1 MADAKLTQKFV
12 KLLKQKKS
20 ENIRK
25 KYLWSTIENQL
36 AICEA
41 CKQFPNDDSRNL
53 VIMLLESLDEEVVLS
68 AVDTLG
74 EIGTDHIKARLQTI
88 YNTTDNDKM
97 KTAVH
102 NTLSKISERG

>member
-1 MADAKLTQKFV
+1 MADAKLTQKFL

-20 ENIRK
+20 ETIRK

-41 CKQFPNDDSRNL
+41 CKSVATDDSRNL
-53 VIMLLESLDEEVVLS
+53 VIMLLESLDEEIVIAAIES
-68 AVDTLG
+68 LG
-74 EIGTDHIKARLQTI
+74 VIGTDHIKARLQTI

-102 NTLSKISERG
+102 DTLAKISERG